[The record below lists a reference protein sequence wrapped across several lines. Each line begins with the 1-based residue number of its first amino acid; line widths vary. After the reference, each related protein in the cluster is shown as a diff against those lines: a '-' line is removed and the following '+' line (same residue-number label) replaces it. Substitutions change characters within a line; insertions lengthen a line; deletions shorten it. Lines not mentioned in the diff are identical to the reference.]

1 MPKSKEDKRRELS
14 QAYSRMSED
23 ELAKLAEEAVSL
35 TDAAKEILRD
45 ELSKRGSNVRLAE
58 PEKVETSRSLDLV
71 IVQKFRDL
79 PEALIA
85 KDVLT
90 SAGLE
95 CFLADAA
102 TVRMDW
108 FLSNALGGIKLCVR
122 RDDAEAA
129 VNLLKE
135 SRTQES
141 YEEEDR
147 KFEEPYCPQCQSK
160 EVSLGDAEQG
170 VSYGNAILESPMLA
184 EHPGWK
190 CRACGHT
197 WGESA
202 EPGM

>member
-1 MPKSKEDKRRELS
+1 MAKSEEDKKRELS
-14 QAYSRMSED
+14 EAYSRMSED

-35 TDAAKEILRD
+35 TDAAREILRD

-58 PEKVETSRSLDLV
+58 PEEAETSHSPDLV

-122 RDDAEAA
+122 IDDAEAA
-129 VNLLKE
+129 INLLEE

-147 KFEEPYCPQCQSK
+147 DFEEPQCPRCQSK
-160 EVSLGDAEQG
+160 DVSLGEAERG
-170 VSYGNAILESPMLA
+170 VSYGNAILEVPMPA
-184 EHPGWK
+184 KHPGWK

-197 WGESA
+197 WGENA
-202 EPGM
+202 EPEK